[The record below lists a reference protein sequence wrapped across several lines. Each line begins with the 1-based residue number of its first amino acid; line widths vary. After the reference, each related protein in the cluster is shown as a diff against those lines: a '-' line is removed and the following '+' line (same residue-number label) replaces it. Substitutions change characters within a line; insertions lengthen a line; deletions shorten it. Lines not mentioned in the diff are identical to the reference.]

1 MACCA
6 ALIQI
11 LRGKLVTLEVNFS
24 GFAMQQRESVVESQ
38 IQMTLISINHGVQTH
53 YILTFLEILRRSDA
67 SVSSQYPWA
76 LIADSY

>member
-1 MACCA
+1 
-6 ALIQI
+6 
-11 LRGKLVTLEVNFS
+11 
-24 GFAMQQRESVVESQ
+24 MQQRESVVESQ